1 MLKRM
6 KRLYAIF
13 LSLLLAMTL
22 HAQSLVVQSFKMDE
36 TDLTANTAGTI
47 VIDQNGQKCA
57 LIKVETTQTGFSFDA
72 GALGVVKTEQKVG
85 EIWVYVPEGV
95 KRLTISHQQLG
106 ILRDY
111 DLGQTLKR
119 ARTYILKLT
128 SGEVQTVIKQAR
140 TSQYV
145 VFQVTPKNAV
155 VELNGELL
163 TTTDGMATKMMRFG
177 TYDYRVQAPDYLPE
191 VGKIEVN
198 DPKNKHVINVSL
210 KSTLSMVALS
220 VDNNAE
226 IWVNGT
232 MKGVGSWTGPLG
244 AGTYEIESRLAS
256 HRSMSVTRDIEPS
269 SDTLSIHLQAPIPIY
284 GEADINSNPPG
295 ADIFVDGQKK
305 GQTPQLIS
313 QLLIGDHQ
321 LKLSRKGYD
330 DYTGVFNVTEGETA
344 SVSAT
349 MELFKEKP
357 KPAPVAPAAEAKPA
371 SGEAPA
377 VEDDG
382 SPRKTF
388 TVGNI
393 QFSMVRVE
401 GGTFQMG
408 ASKEQEK
415 PDQDEFPV
423 HDVTLSTYY
432 IGETEVTQE
441 LWQAIMFRN
450 PSQFK
455 GPQMPVEQ
463 VSYRDCQQFIDK
475 LNKKLGTKFRMPTE
489 AEWEYA
495 ARGGN
500 QSHGFQYSGSNK
512 IDDVAWIKENSG
524 MTTHRVATKAANELG
539 IYDMSGN
546 VWEWCSDWSGPYSS
560 SSETN
565 PKGPA
570 TGQNRIDR
578 GGCYANPAWGS
589 RVTNRGNHGP
599 VNRYLGLRLVLQ

>member
-1 MLKRM
+1 M
-6 KRLYAIF
+6 KRLYALF
-13 LSLLLAMTL
+13 LSLLMALTL
-22 HAQSLVVQSFKMDE
+22 HAQSLVVQSFQHDE
-36 TDLTANTAGTI
+36 TDLTAITAGTI

-57 LIKVETTQTGFSFDA
+57 LIKVETSQTGFSFDA
-72 GALGVVKTEQKVG
+72 GSLGVVKTEQKVG

-106 ILRDY
+106 VLRDY

-119 ARTYILKLT
+119 GKTYILKLT

-145 VFQVTPKNAV
+145 VFEVTPKNAV

-163 TTTDGMATKMMRFG
+163 TTVDGMATKMMRFG
-177 TYDYRVQAPDYLPE
+177 TYDYRVQAPDYQPE

-198 DPKNKHVINVSL
+198 NPKEKHTVKVSL
-210 KSTLSMVALS
+210 KSTLSMVALT

-256 HRSMSVTRDIEPS
+256 HRSMSITRDIEPS
-269 SDTLSIHLQAPIPIY
+269 SDTLSIHLQAPVPIY

-321 LKLSRKGYD
+321 LKLTRKGYD
-330 DYTGVFNVTEGETA
+330 DYTGVFNVTEGEAA

-357 KPAPVAPAAEAKPA
+357 KPAPVAPAAETKPA

-393 QFSMVRVE
+393 QFSLIRVE
-401 GGTFQMG
+401 GGTFKMG

-415 PDQDEFPV
+415 PDADEYPV

-463 VSYRDCQQFIDK
+463 VSYRDCEQFIDK
-475 LNKKLGTKFRMPTE
+475 LNKKLGTKFRLPTE

-512 IDDVAWIKENSG
+512 IDDVAWIKDNSG
-524 MTTHRVATKAANELG
+524 MTTHRVGTKAANELG

-546 VWEWCSDWSGPYSS
+546 VWEWCSDWSGAYSS
-560 SSETN
+560 SPETN

-570 TGQNRIDR
+570 TGPNRIDR

-599 VNRYLGLRLVLQ
+599 VNRYLGLRLAM